1 MKNKVEMYILRKVAV
16 NFSNTV
22 MMSSNIGKDSSIIL
36 YLAMKAFYLAKFL
49 FSLLYYI

>member
-1 MKNKVEMYILRKVAV
+1 MYILRKVAV

-22 MMSSNIGKDSSIIL
+22 MMSSNIGKDSSI